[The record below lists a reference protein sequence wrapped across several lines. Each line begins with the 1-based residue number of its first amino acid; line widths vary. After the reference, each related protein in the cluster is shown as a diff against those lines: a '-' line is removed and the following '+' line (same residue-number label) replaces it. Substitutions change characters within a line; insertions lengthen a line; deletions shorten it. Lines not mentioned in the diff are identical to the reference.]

1 MSTRIVIVRDRPVR
15 DLIFLAREAADIL
28 RGLPAHDALARALD
42 GSTAEVATELNVAP
56 VDPQPCPT

>member
-28 RGLPAHDALARALD
+28 RINPAHDALARAID
-42 GSTAEVATELNVAP
+42 GSTAEVATEINTAP
-56 VDPQPCPT
+56 VDPDPARV